1 MGELVASIAHEVNQP
16 LMAIVTN
23 AETCLRWLGKD
34 QPDLG
39 EARNAAERIVRNGHR
54 AGEVIRS
61 IRALARKAPPEMAE
75 LDMNGVVENILELMR
90 AELARHEVSVETDL
104 RDGLETIMGDRVQL
118 QQVIV
123 NLIMNSI
130 EAMGGLNHPR
140 RVLRVNTRLDEDDN
154 VLVAV
159 EDSGMGLD
167 PASIDR
173 IFDPLFTTKREGLGM
188 GLSISRSI
196 VEAHG
201 GGLWASPRRPHGTI
215 FQFTLPA
222 TTRKVSIASVS

>member
-23 AETCLRWLGKD
+23 AETCLRWLGRD
-34 QPDLG
+34 QPDIG
-39 EARNAAERIVRNGHR
+39 EARNAAERIVRNGYR

-61 IRALARKAPPEMAE
+61 IRALARKSPSEMAE
-75 LDMNGVVENILELMR
+75 LDINGVIENILELMR
-90 AELARHEVSVETDL
+90 VELTRHDVSVEADL
-104 RDGLETIMGDRVQL
+104 RNGLATIMGDRVQL
-118 QQVIV
+118 QQVMM
-123 NLIMNSI
+123 NLIMNGI
-130 EAMGGLNHPR
+130 EAMSGLERRR
-140 RVLRVNTRLDEDDN
+140 RVLHVSTRLDGDGS

-167 PASIDR
+167 PANGDR
-173 IFDPLFTTKREGLGM
+173 LFDPLFTTKREGLGM

-201 GGLWASPRRPHGTI
+201 GRLWASPRLPHGAI
-215 FQFTLPA
+215 FQFALPA
-222 TTRKVSIASVS
+222 ATRDSIESVS